1 MSKPWDSAG
10 LTLMWDRGGWEGTK
24 SAAEVPCMDVWT
36 DGLLA
41 LPWCECAKIELFR
54 ALAVVQSADTEINLF
69 GIFVSLTN
77 TKENEAYFWLYP
89 IFIFFSASH
98 CCFHFQCRGQLWH
111 NPARNNI
118 GDYSV
123 IVSLC
128 IFIAELFQFQLW
140 CFAHLTS
147 SLHFIA

>member
-1 MSKPWDSAG
+1 MSEPWDLAG
-10 LTLMWDRGGWEGTK
+10 LTLTWGRGGWEGTK
-24 SAAEVPCMDVWT
+24 SAAEVPCVDVWT

-41 LPWCECAKIELFR
+41 LPWCECAKNELFR
-54 ALAVVQSADTEINLF
+54 AFAVVQSADTEINLF

-77 TKENEAYFWLYP
+77 TKKNKAYFLLYL
-89 IFIFFSASH
+89 IFFFPASQ

-111 NPARNNI
+111 NI
-118 GDYSV
+118 GDYSI

-140 CFAHLTS
+140 YFAHLTS